1 MKVLVDLSG
10 QAPPEGGG
18 SAAPSVA
25 RGRGGARLTF
35 RGGGEGMASPAPQT
49 RAVLEGDHR

>member
-10 QAPPEGGG
+10 QASPEGGG
-18 SAAPSVA
+18 SAAPLVA
-25 RGRGGARLTF
+25 RGRGVAPLTF
-35 RGGGEGMASPAPQT
+35 RGGGVGVASPAPQA